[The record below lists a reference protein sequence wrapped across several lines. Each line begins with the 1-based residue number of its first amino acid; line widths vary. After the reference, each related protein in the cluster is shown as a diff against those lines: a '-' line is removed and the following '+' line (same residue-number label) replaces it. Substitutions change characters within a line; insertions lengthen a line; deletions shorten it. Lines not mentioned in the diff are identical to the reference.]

1 MFDTNGTE
9 FPYKLLPTDGKVA
22 KIRKQ
27 SSADLKLLTTDFENN
42 KMWCISQCF
51 FQNNARFI
59 NKSDNVIC

>member
-27 SSADLKLLTTDFENN
+27 SSADIKLLTTDFENN
-42 KMWCISQCF
+42 KMWCIS
-51 FQNNARFI
+51 
-59 NKSDNVIC
+59 